1 MAADGSFS
9 VRIHG
14 RCRRSGFRQSLPPAE
29 AGVEADLDAVIAA
42 GEANLIVR
50 IAERVAPPG

>member
-14 RCRRSGFRQSLPPAE
+14 RCRRSGWVGRDRLKTGFEGRFS
-29 AGVEADLDAVIAA
+29 I
-42 GEANLIVR
+42 IVF
-50 IAERVAPPG
+50 VA